1 MKIGHL
7 FYLVC
12 MALKGQTSGVN
23 FYVAIKEGRV
33 TLEQQV
39 AHTMQAWQHASIYI
53 LHQLYHPK
61 LQL

>member
-39 AHTMQAWQHASIYI
+39 AHTMQA
-53 LHQLYHPK
+53 
-61 LQL
+61 